1 MLDFGVGGRSCVTEF
16 VFVIRSAPERLCQG
30 RLLRLVYRSSCE
42 APKLLVKGGRAH
54 PPTFIND
61 NSKCERG
68 TT

>member
-1 MLDFGVGGRSCVTEF
+1 MLDFGVGGRRCVTEF

-30 RLLRLVYRSSCE
+30 RLLRLVYRSLCE
-42 APKLLVKGGRAH
+42 APKLLVKGAEPIRR
-54 PPTFIND
+54 PSLND

>member
-30 RLLRLVYRSSCE
+30 RLLRLVYRSLCE
-42 APKLLVKGGRAH
+42 APKLLVKGVEPIRR
-54 PPTFIND
+54 PSLND

-68 TT
+68 IT